1 MIRKG
6 IKRIILCTLAAIP
19 MVSVAQEP
27 TIDLNLEKAIEI
39 ALAENPTIRVADKE
53 IELTD
58 LDFTSN
64 YAPFVLFKNSAI
76 TVMKQANIPEEHYRN
91 NIVAMWAMV
100 HGLAAMANMKSFK
113 FNGDWKELTE
123 TILFEKLTIG

>member
-39 ALAENPTIRVADKE
+39 AL
-53 IELTD
+53 
-58 LDFTSN
+58 
-64 YAPFVLFKNSAI
+64 
-76 TVMKQANIPEEHYRN
+76 
-91 NIVAMWAMV
+91 
-100 HGLAAMANMKSFK
+100 
-113 FNGDWKELTE
+113 
-123 TILFEKLTIG
+123 